1 MIAIKDFSGLRLNA
15 DPMDIPDNASQLCTD
30 VDFSRAILQGLPSNV
45 EATTAM
51 PSQVRGALI
60 YSDTAG
66 VERAYVWPYAVHAVQ
81 SPVQQDDHKRFY
93 WTGHNG
99 TANEFKFGRVADNT
113 GNAVTSS
120 YKVGVINSTVWDNTP
135 ETLGVSFD
143 TAPVEPSVAMSE
155 LSNSDLKLW
164 LCDPNGAL
172 VKDVSSTVVSFTGQ
186 GTPTNGWYRTYRL
199 VTSATLASH
208 AEKTV
213 STVKYRSEEH
223 TLVIG
228 GVTVDKAAVWYDGA
242 TPKYIVLKN
251 GITYVGLAAQP
262 HVSTVRKEVVNNGYT
277 TSEQYVFTELGRFY
291 FQSNSTLSYDNSA
304 IPGTLSTVTAGDT
317 TIPANYSY
325 AVVWDVTYNDQSHK
339 VTFYV
344 DKSMSGSLD
353 LGTGV
358 TGALTEI
365 NTTTYDLNLT
375 FGAQLGYETRAYIL
389 TVVNNLGEESEPSL
403 PVEMTLRPGSENVRI
418 KVDTTVLLT
427 NINSSGLV
435 TGRYPLH
442 GFRVYRSVGGDY
454 FYVGTLKGSAVTGIG
469 GENYLSYTTN
479 GSTMLFVD
487 DVSGAAL
494 GDACSTVEYI
504 SDAAELQNLQ
514 GLCRV
519 YNGILAAFKDNE
531 VWLSEPYM
539 PWAWKRKNVVSLPY
553 RVVAIAPYEQGL
565 LVMTELKT
573 YYMGGQQPSD
583 FVPSALAGEYPC
595 LGSRAVASVNNDVVY
610 LSTDGPVI
618 VSGASQRLDQTVAGR
633 DGWRDLVSDVVAGG
647 SDVKLVSF
655 GSRLL
660 MYWGSAWT
668 AISGNPSW
676 GIVLNIETGQWT
688 HVTTPITFATHLPAN
703 SFALTSDA
711 LAYSHTDQKFWL
723 FAANVDSRQ
732 NWVWHSKDFTAPW
745 PLNYGVM
752 QLFGT
757 GSIRVQVYA
766 DDVLK
771 TTQDVT
777 VTEAGG
783 IIRLPSGFRAVRW
796 SFKFTALAANAK
808 LRRVYIAVSPTE
820 LKNVV

>member
-1 MIAIKDFSGLRLNA
+1 MIALKDFSGLRLNA

-51 PSQVRGALI
+51 PSQIRGTLI
-60 YSDTAG
+60 YSDTSG

-120 YKVGVINSTVWDNTP
+120 YKVGVINSTIWDNTP
-135 ETLGVSFD
+135 ETLGVTFD
-143 TAPVEPSVAMSE
+143 TAPVEPSVAMADITSST
-155 LSNSDLKLW
+155 LSLW

-208 AEKTV
+208 AQKTV
-213 STVKYRSEEH
+213 STVTYTH
-223 TLVIG
+223 ADYTLAVG
-228 GVTVDKAAVWYDGA
+228 GVVVEGVVWYASGVA
-242 TPKYIVLKN
+242 KYIVLKN
-251 GITYVGLAAQP
+251 DNPSVAAAAQP
-262 HVSTVRKEVVNNGYT
+262 NVAVVNKTIVNNGDT
-277 TSEQYVFTELGRFY
+277 TSEQYTYTELGQFY
-291 FQSNSTLSYDNSA
+291 VKSGSTLSVDNSA
-304 IPGTLSTVTAGDT
+304 VPTNLSDKTPGDT
-317 TIPANYSY
+317 SLPEDYSY
-325 AVVWDVTYNDQSHK
+325 AVVWDIKYNGQPYK

-353 LGTGV
+353 IGTGV

-403 PVEMTLRPGSENVRI
+403 PVEMTLRPGSENVRV
-418 KVDTTVLLT
+418 KVDTSVLLT

-435 TGRYPLH
+435 TGRYPIH

-454 FYVGTLKGSAVTGIG
+454 FYVGTLKSSAVSGIG
-469 GENYLSYTTN
+469 GENYLSYTTS

-504 SDAAELQNLQ
+504 SDAEELQKLQ
-514 GLCRV
+514 GLCRI

-688 HVTTPITFATHLPAN
+688 HVTTPMTFATHLPAN

-745 PLNYGVM
+745 PLNYGVV

-766 DDVLK
+766 DDALK

-777 VTEAGG
+777 VSEGG
-783 IIRLPSGFRAVRW
+783 SIMRLPSGFRAMRW
-796 SFKFTALAANAK
+796 SFKFTALTANSK
-808 LRRVYIAVSPTE
+808 LRRAYVAVSPSE
-820 LKNVV
+820 LKNVG